1 MKAEYRGVQCVLA
14 GMKLGEKTV
23 IRQTISCDMCGTE
36 KRATNHWYVA
46 LERDGELRLGTWAAL
61 GKRRAR
67 ARHLCGQKCLHK
79 LVDDF
84 FVTRAMGVR
93 AVVEEE
99 TASVQESAEATSIA
113 HFDADFGEY
122 ESSARLIPT
131 PEKPPRVNMDAVTAA
146 AMTKS
151 MATRRTPGADLKET
165 LSQRMV
171 TVPVPSVPVRAAE
184 RVSVEGDKVA
194 KANRVENGNKLASE
208 RRRSEAWRREQARE
222 AQPTPPIGRSAENTR
237 LTPNR
242 IEARLHPI
250 LRPRTMEA

>member
-1 MKAEYRGVQCVLA
+1 MES
-14 GMKLGEKTV
+14 GENTV
-23 IRQTISCDMCGTE
+23 IRQTISCDMCGAE

-93 AVVEEE
+93 PAIEEE
-99 TASVQESAEATSIA
+99 LHSAMDTEDAAPKTALQ
-113 HFDADFGEY
+113 FDSDFGEF

-131 PEKPPRVNMDAVTAA
+131 SEKPPSVNMDVTTVAPKPV
-146 AMTKS
+146 T
-151 MATRRTPGADLKET
+151 TRQVLESS
-165 LSQRMV
+165 SQKAFGNR
-171 TVPVPSVPVRAAE
+171 TVPVAAPPMHLRSSGTSEPESNVAAKPMVRTKTKA
-184 RVSVEGDKVA
+184 VESS
-194 KANRVENGNKLASE
+194 SE
-208 RRRSEAWRREQARE
+208 KRRSDAWRREQARE
-222 AQPTPPIGRSAENTR
+222 AQFTAKTVRKSEGAR

-250 LRPRTMEA
+250 LRPSALEA

>member
-1 MKAEYRGVQCVLA
+1 MES
-14 GMKLGEKTV
+14 GENTV
-23 IRQTISCDMCGTE
+23 IRQTISCDMCGAE

-46 LERDGELRLGTWAAL
+46 LEREGELRLGTWAAL

-93 AVVEEE
+93 PAVEEE
-99 TASVQESAEATSIA
+99 LQPAMDSVETAPKNALQ
-113 HFDADFGEY
+113 FDSDFGEY

-131 PEKPPRVNMDAVTAA
+131 PEKPPSVNMDATTLAP
-146 AMTKS
+146 KS
-151 MATRRTPGADLKET
+151 ATPRQMLESG
-165 LSQRMV
+165 SQK
-171 TVPVPSVPVRAAE
+171 TFGNQAVPVAALPLHLRASE
-184 RVSVEGDKVA
+184 SLQPE
-194 KANRVENGNKLASE
+194 NRVAAKPAVRSSAKVSE
-208 RRRSEAWRREQARE
+208 SSSEKRRSEAWRREQARE
-222 AQPTPPIGRSAENTR
+222 AQLAAKTVRKSEGAR

-250 LRPRTMEA
+250 LRPSALEA